1 MTPICQPLDIAV
13 NKVFKDN
20 VKLLF
25 EKEWLYLDGLN
36 NQIKL
41 KLARLNLV
49 DYIFTVWYN
58 DLIISKEIIV
68 NGFKKAGIINIF
80 YKRFEK
86 EIICNLYS
94 FDLYNDIYIIDD
106 DLGHELNKG
115 KWIRR

>member
-80 YKRFEK
+80 
-86 EIICNLYS
+86 
-94 FDLYNDIYIIDD
+94 
-106 DLGHELNKG
+106 
-115 KWIRR
+115 